1 MQHISAESFQG
12 AITRPLELAVI
23 IPVLNEYDNIEPL
36 LRRLSIV
43 LADRE
48 WEAVFVDDGST
59 DGTPRLIEQLAATD
73 RRIRLIRRFGRRGL
87 SSAVVEGF
95 LSTIAPIVA
104 VIDGDM
110 QHDEAA
116 LPRLIDAI
124 AKHGAELAIGT
135 RYSDDGSIGD
145 WSQGRARISRWATK
159 LAAPIMRTP
168 LSDPMSGFF
177 AIRRS
182 TLVEAVPRLST
193 TGYKILLDI
202 VASHPRRLSLVEIPY
217 TFRNRSTGTS
227 KLDSAVALEYAELLL
242 DKLIGRI
249 IPVKLILFCAVG
261 GLGAIVHL
269 AILGGLQSLAAVSFT
284 HAQTVAV
291 LVAMI
296 FNYAVNNQFTYRDRR
311 LVGWRWLKGYVSF
324 ALACSLGAVANVGV
338 ASAIYG
344 ATHHNWLLGS
354 LAGIAVGSV
363 WNYVATR
370 WLTWRR
376 K

>member
-12 AITRPLELAVI
+12 AITRPLEIAVI

-36 LRRLSIV
+36 LRRLNLV

-48 WEAVFVDDGST
+48 WEAVFVDDGSS
-59 DGTPRLIEQLAATD
+59 DGTPRLVEHLAATD

-95 LSTIAPIVA
+95 LSTVAPILA

-116 LPRLIDAI
+116 LPRLIDAV
-124 AKHGAELAIGT
+124 AERGAELAIGT
-135 RYSDDGSIGD
+135 RYSDEGSIGD

-182 TLVEAVPRLST
+182 TLVEAVPQLST

-202 VASHPRRLSLVEIPY
+202 VASHPRRLALAEIPY
-217 TFRNRSTGTS
+217 TFRTRTNGTS

-242 DKLIGRI
+242 DKLFGRI
-249 IPVKLILFCAVG
+249 IPVKLILFCTVG

-269 AILGGLQSLAAVSFT
+269 ATLGGLQSLARISFT
-284 HAQTVAV
+284 HAQTTAV
-291 LVAMI
+291 LIAMI

-311 LVGWRWLKGYVSF
+311 LTGWRWLKGYASF
-324 ALACSLGAVANVGV
+324 SLACSLGAVANVGV

-344 ATHHNWLLGS
+344 ATQHNWVLGG

-363 WNYVATR
+363 WNYAATR
-370 WLTWRR
+370 WLTWSRR
-376 K
+376 